1 MHSTK
6 HTNNL
11 WQESIRTRGSQ
22 IYRQINN
29 INSEEKYI
37 ENNEIQGLKNPK
49 LERESKDKNKAKAEK
64 RTTKKEEMK
73 IFKNSLSQKPKSDF
87 DIAFEKFEEELAKK
101 KEFDNSIH
109 IRYEN
114 NGRVR

>member
-1 MHSTK
+1 
-6 HTNNL
+6 
-11 WQESIRTRGSQ
+11 
-22 IYRQINN
+22 
-29 INSEEKYI
+29 
-37 ENNEIQGLKNPK
+37 
-49 LERESKDKNKAKAEK
+49 
-64 RTTKKEEMK
+64 MK